1 MITRV
6 KFFALLLKQSLT
18 RIPVMSL
25 NDEINILNG
34 RMNKFYYTLFNIIAI
49 TVIIYLGVDSFY
61 RVIRMKYTEVDI
73 KTFNSPV
80 IEEETSSLRSSV
92 NDYRTIIDRSIFS
105 KINVPAQSG
114 DIIIDDLDST
124 SLKLV
129 LIGTIAGNKET
140 SAAII
145 QDTSTRPKTQGLYR
159 IGDTIQHA
167 EIKSIVRKNV
177 VLRVGNRD
185 EVLTMEESESS
196 GTVTSQAETV
206 AQAAPTTT
214 TAVIERNIN
223 LKREYIEESLKDL
236 NGLLS
241 QASIRPHST
250 DGEADGLTITGIKA
264 GSIFRRMG
272 LRNGDIIQGVN
283 NNTIQTTEDIMN
295 MYNDLISAPE
305 ISLQITRRNQ
315 ARSFN
320 YTITD

>member
-1 MITRV
+1 
-6 KFFALLLKQSLT
+6 
-18 RIPVMSL
+18 MSL
-25 NDEINILNG
+25 NDEINILSG
-34 RMNKFYYTLFNIIAI
+34 RMNKFYYALFNIIAI
-49 TVIIYLGVDSFY
+49 TIIIYLGVDSFY
-61 RVIRMKYTEVDI
+61 RVIRMKYTQVEI
-73 KTFNSPV
+73 KAFDSPV
-80 IEEETSSLRSSV
+80 IEDDTSSVRSSV

-114 DIIIDDLDST
+114 EINIDDLDST

-129 LIGTIAGNKET
+129 LIGTIAGDKKT

-159 IGDTIQHA
+159 IGDTIQNA

-185 EVLTMEESESS
+185 EVLTMEESESEAS
-196 GTVTSQAETV
+196 ATSQVQTV
-206 AQAAPTTT
+206 AQATPTTT
-214 TAVIERNIN
+214 TAVIERNIS

-250 DGEADGLTITGIKA
+250 EGVPDGLTITGIKA

-305 ISLQITRRNQ
+305 ISLQITRRNR

-320 YTITD
+320 YTFTE